1 MRPAKGEMEKR
12 RREMGEILRLQTPL
26 RDEDVEALRIGQKVL
41 LSGVVYTARDAAHRR
56 MMDLIEAGK
65 PLPIDIKGQVIYYVG
80 PAPAKPGRPIGS
92 AGPTTSYRMDVY
104 SPKLLELGLKGMIG
118 KGKRSKEVIDALVR
132 YKGVYFGATGGAGAL
147 LARSVLEA
155 EVVAYEDLGPEA
167 IRRLV
172 VRDLPLIVVND
183 VLGQD
188 LYEEGV
194 KRYSR
199 QPQA

>member
-1 MRPAKGEMEKR
+1 
-12 RREMGEILRLQTPL
+12 
-26 RDEDVEALRIGQKVL
+26 
-41 LSGVVYTARDAAHRR
+41 
-56 MMDLIEAGK
+56 
-65 PLPIDIKGQVIYYVG
+65 
-80 PAPAKPGRPIGS
+80 
-92 AGPTTSYRMDVY
+92 MDVY

>member
-1 MRPAKGEMEKR
+1 
-12 RREMGEILRLQTPL
+12 MGEILRLQTPL

-65 PLPIDIKGQVIYYVG
+65 PLPIDIRGQVIYYVG

-118 KGKRSKEVIDALVR
+118 KGKRSKEVIEALMK

-194 KRYSR
+194 KKYSR
-199 QPQA
+199 QPQAG